1 MGTGHSR
8 HSKRPD
14 HGSSSSHVN
23 GELRDA
29 LMSLRLVKK
38 SLARAET
45 RLRQIPP
52 DVMKKNAWCWELS
65 APIETALRQAATLK
79 VSIDQ
84 ALAAEPHENKE
95 ERKTCVCAHPRELHA
110 DEKGICGSCSCIVYS
125 EPSINGLRCS
135 TCGAHQFHDALG
147 MTCSN
152 GHRDATPIR
161 CPDVKLGERDCGNDE
176 CAVCYQAFVT
186 RNTREAVESALR
198 EQSQK
203 NPDKRGGR
211 VPKNF

>member
-1 MGTGHSR
+1 MGTGHGR

-14 HGSSSSHVN
+14 HGASSTHVT

-52 DVMKKNAWCWELS
+52 EAMKKAPWIWELS

-84 ALAAEPHENKE
+84 ALAAEPHDNKE
-95 ERKTCVCAHPRELHA
+95 ERKACVCTHPRAMHA
-110 DEKGICGSCSCIVYS
+110 EEKGICGACSCEVYQ
-125 EPSINGLRCS
+125 EPAVNGLRCS
-135 TCGAHQFHDALG
+135 TCGLYQFHVLSG
-147 MTCSN
+147 MTCAN
-152 GHRDATPIR
+152 GHSDAAPIR

-176 CAVCYQAFVT
+176 CAVCYQAFVN
-186 RNTREAVESALR
+186 RNTREAVVEALR
-198 EQSQK
+198 EQNQK
-203 NPDKRGGR
+203 NPDRRGGK